1 MVEIHLTLGQT
12 QQGGAGCVTK
22 KTGQKIKMIVGIDGK
37 KAALVMVADIER
49 LQLPTAILCLFFRPI
64 GQYHDTLPTINFQ
77 SVKTPTTIRHH
88 RHHHHQISVRHDC
101 PILNPIFRSTSVP
114 SKGEA
119 EK

>member
-1 MVEIHLTLGQT
+1 MAEIHLMLGQT
-12 QQGGAGCVTK
+12 QQGGAGDVTK
-22 KTGQKIKMIVGIDGK
+22 KTKKKLGLKIKITVGLDGK

-88 RHHHHQISVRHDC
+88 HHHHHHQISV
-101 PILNPIFRSTSVP
+101 
-114 SKGEA
+114 
-119 EK
+119 